1 LVRSSLYAVVAVL
14 SSMCVV
20 TPTCVALYVGI
31 GAGAGV
37 GIA

>member
-1 LVRSSLYAVVAVL
+1 LIRNSLYVFVAML

-20 TPTCVALYVGI
+20 TPTFVAIYVGI

-37 GIA
+37 GLV